1 MNILNWKAYNAN
13 HFCIQKK
20 YNSLYYQYQNSTYL
34 FLDSF
39 FNEIHFIANNMNYFL
54 HKILYFSSSSVNIKN
69 NTPASKLAGV
79 LLNIRHILFH
89 FNIRYIQLFIP
100 TYLN

>member
-1 MNILNWKAYNAN
+1 MQTIFAFK
-13 HFCIQKK
+13 KK
-20 YNSLYYQYQNSTYL
+20 YNSLYYQYQNSIYL

-39 FNEIHFIANNMNYFL
+39 FNNIHFIANNINYFL
-54 HKILYFSSSSVNIKN
+54 YRILYFSSNSVNIKN
-69 NTPASKLAGV
+69 NTPSSKLAGV